1 MICPWHNRAASKRI
15 PFTSSLKKPKFAL
28 SKTRV
33 DTLLPAF
40 LTPLGMFH
48 GCYKPRLPLVIT
60 SLASSFFV
68 RTASPRY
75 IASTFK
81 SLDSLH
87 KLPEFLLCVVLP
99 AGVREAEV
107 SPKNKGLPVA

>member
-1 MICPWHNRAASKRI
+1 MICPWHNHAASKRI

-33 DTLLPAF
+33 DTLLPTF
-40 LTPLGMFH
+40 LAPLGMFH

-60 SLASSFFV
+60 SLAS
-68 RTASPRY
+68 PRY
-75 IASTFK
+75 IASTFE
-81 SLDSLH
+81 SLDSLQ
-87 KLPEFLLCVVLP
+87 KLPGLLLGVVLP